1 MPRTRTLAIV
11 IFSSIAFITSCTAP
25 EEHLVNT
32 FLTAVRDGQEEM
44 IRGVSVV
51 NLPDADVQ
59 SWEIV
64 EVGPETTE
72 PYRLA
77 ELRAAF
83 FEATQ
88 AWEAKVEQND
98 KFLNDDQDSAR
109 RYRERINA
117 DPDYKF
123 TSGAMAEYQEE
134 WEGKL
139 EEARK
144 LAGIVREADEVLKKE
159 RDSIY
164 MSANMAVRDGFEGDI
179 AVKTVKVNVNG
190 DSGSKTYDMTVRK
203 YNIVDAET
211 GIKPMSRWIVTEIDG

>member
-11 IFSSIAFITSCTAP
+11 IFSFIAFITSCTAP
-25 EEHLVNT
+25 EEQLVDA
-32 FLTAVRDGQEEM
+32 FLTAVRDGHEEM

-64 EVGPETTE
+64 EVSPETTE

-83 FEATQ
+83 FDATKT
-88 AWEAKVEQND
+88 WEDNIEEND
-98 KFLNDDQDSAR
+98 KFLNDNEENTL
-109 RYRERINA
+109 RYRDRINA

-134 WEGKL
+134 WERRV
-139 EEARK
+139 EEVRE
-144 LAGIVREADEVLKKE
+144 LASIVREADEVLKRE
-159 RDSIY
+159 RDSTY
-164 MSANMAVRDGFEGDI
+164 MSANMVARDTFEGDI
-179 AVKTVKVNVNG
+179 EVMTVTVNVNG
-190 DSGSKTYDMTVRK
+190 DSGSRTYDLTLRK
-203 YNIVDAET
+203 YNVVDSET
-211 GIKPMSRWIVTEIDG
+211 WIKPISRWIVAEIDG

>member
-11 IFSSIAFITSCTAP
+11 IFSFIAFITSCTAP
-25 EEHLVNT
+25 EEQLVDA
-32 FLTAVRDGQEEM
+32 FLTAVRDGHEEM

-64 EVGPETTE
+64 EVSPETTE

-83 FEATQ
+83 FDATKT
-88 AWEAKVEQND
+88 WEDNIEEND
-98 KFLNDDQDSAR
+98 KFLNDNEENTL
-109 RYRERINA
+109 RYRDRINA

-134 WEGKL
+134 WERRV
-139 EEARK
+139 EEVRE
-144 LAGIVREADEVLKKE
+144 LASIVREADEVFKRE
-159 RDSIY
+159 RDSTY
-164 MSANMAVRDGFEGDI
+164 MSANMVARDTFEGDI
-179 AVKTVKVNVNG
+179 EVMTVTVNVNG
-190 DSGSKTYDMTVRK
+190 DSGSRTYDLTLRK
-203 YNIVDAET
+203 YNVVDSET
-211 GIKPMSRWIVTEIDG
+211 GIKPISRWIVAEIDG

>member
-1 MPRTRTLAIV
+1 VIV
-11 IFSSIAFITSCTAP
+11 SSIAFITSCTGP

-32 FLTAVRDGQEEM
+32 FLTAVRDGQEDM

-51 NLPDADVQ
+51 DLPDADVQ
-59 SWEIV
+59 TWEIV

-72 PYRLA
+72 PYHLA
-77 ELRAAF
+77 ELRTAF
-83 FEATQ
+83 FQATE
-88 AWEAKVEQND
+88 AWELGVGAND
-98 KFLNDDQDSAR
+98 QFLNDNHDKTN
-109 RYRERINA
+109 RYRARINE

-123 TSGAMAEYQEE
+123 TSGEMAAYQEE
-134 WEGKL
+134 WEKRL
-139 EEARK
+139 ENARE
-144 LAGIVREADEVLKKE
+144 LAGRLREADEALKKE
-159 RDSIY
+159 RDQTY